1 MRNRSFDHDYR
12 MLSEAW
18 RYLVPLIKGSCQ
30 GGVSVIGASGR
41 RPLRLRHLPLVR
53 GGKLVSLFH
62 ANNSLPFTLLK
73 GLLLASAFAISS
85 AQSGLAQQGLPELP
99 PIEEE
104 SASDS
109 EPSAEE
115 LLSNPEKDGNSVQTL
130 SLTETNVV
138 TLLLQNSRELKN
150 AVLDRIAQQQELR
163 EAESIFE
170 PDFTPTLSL
179 EINDASGTDTDI
191 TQEARLG
198 TEVLTPL
205 GTTLEV
211 TVDLLEEQELG
222 LTVTQPLLRGFG
234 RDVTTAPVEVARLQ
248 ESGNQLD
255 LRQRLISDIT
265 GSIVTYHAL
274 IQAQASLRIQ
284 QLSFETQQQQR
295 RSVEALVEAGRRPRF
310 DLVEIDAN
318 LADTETSVL
327 EAANDLEQAKSDLLN
342 LLELDDSIEITIPEE
357 TLATLSTVAQPSE
370 VPSLDELVGVAYDN
384 RPDYQQAQLN
394 LQIAAINGV
403 VAADNRRWN
412 LDLRANVR
420 EGDFSSASTELVLT
434 RLLEDEA
441 AETAFQRS
449 QVTQLQ
455 LSNDLET
462 LKSDI
467 RLEVADQLRNVE
479 SARNRIE
486 STRLARELAIQRL
499 ENARAR
505 ERRGRTRDIFEVLE
519 LQNDVVEAQNSEVSA
534 AIALA
539 DAIANLNQSLGSTLD
554 VWAEQVNASQLL
566 LVPSSD
572 ILSES

>member
-12 MLSEAW
+12 VLSEAW
-18 RYLVPLIKGSCQ
+18 RYLVLLIKGSCQ

-73 GLLLASAFAISS
+73 SLLLASAFAISS

-130 SLTETNVV
+130 SLTETDVV

-539 DAIANLNQSLGSTLD
+539 DAIANLNQSLGTTLD

-572 ILSES
+572 ILSEP

>member
-1 MRNRSFDHDYR
+1 M
-12 MLSEAW
+12 
-18 RYLVPLIKGSCQ
+18 
-30 GGVSVIGASGR
+30 
-41 RPLRLRHLPLVR
+41 
-53 GGKLVSLFH
+53 
-62 ANNSLPFTLLK
+62 
-73 GLLLASAFAISS
+73 
-85 AQSGLAQQGLPELP
+85 AQQGLPELP

-130 SLTETNVV
+130 SLTETDVV

-539 DAIANLNQSLGSTLD
+539 DAIANLNQSLGTTLD